1 MAGSARGSLN
11 FDLQTALNGDQSKP
25 SVARFGCSFRS
36 GDKVMQTIN
45 DYDKDVFNGD
55 LGFVEAVDPDGQELV
70 GNFDGRL
77 VNYDFGEL
85 DEIVPA
91 YAITIHKSQGSEYPA
106 VVIPLSPQH
115 YLMLRRNLIYT
126 GIARGKRLVVLV
138 GQRKVLAIAVKNS
151 RADRRWSKLKQ
162 WLGAEIALAMRSPPG
177 RDQD

>member
-1 MAGSARGSLN
+1 MGNISCRPVSVVSSTIGSGSRTLTLSN
-11 FDLQTALNGDQSKP
+11 TPFP
-25 SVARFGCSFRS
+25 
-36 GDKVMQTIN
+36 
-45 DYDKDVFNGD
+45 YVFNGD
-55 LGFVEAVDPDGQELV
+55 LGLVQAVDQEAQELV
-70 GNFDGRL
+70 LNFDGLL

-162 WLGAEIALAMRSPPG
+162 WLSAEIALAMRSPPG